1 MSNLCIC
8 NSGKLFALCCEPFL
22 SGKEHA
28 KTPVKLMRS
37 RFSAFALGDFGQYL
51 LETWSVSQRA
61 GLSPDELSLRSI
73 DWLSL
78 EIVDKSQRGDHGMV
92 EFKAYYRDGEGN
104 QALHHERSDFER
116 VGGRWFYV
124 SGKIF

>member
-22 SGKEHA
+22 TSKEHA

-37 RFSAFALGDFGQYL
+37 RFSAFALGGFGQYL
-51 LETWSVSQRA
+51 LETWSVSQRGA
-61 GLSPDELSLRSI
+61 LNQDELSLRSI
-73 DWLSL
+73 DWLNL
-78 EIVDKSQRGDHGMV
+78 EIVDKLQRGDHGVV
-92 EFKAYYRDGEGN
+92 EFKAYYRDEGGN
-104 QALHHERSDFER
+104 KALHHERSDFER